1 MASHYPG
8 VRYGIGKGNHSGI
21 PKRLQR
27 GAVLQPGDQ
36 AESEGVL
43 LMFHI
48 LASSSTTI
56 DVRSAPPSS
65 AVPLH
70 AELRSLI
77 GLPPFGDLMAHVP
90 FVSA

>member
-1 MASHYPG
+1 
-8 VRYGIGKGNHSGI
+8 
-21 PKRLQR
+21 
-27 GAVLQPGDQ
+27 
-36 AESEGVL
+36 
-43 LMFHI
+43 MFHI

-65 AVPLH
+65 AVPPH